1 MVTSELIPAAIIAA
15 AIAPALLVLW
25 LFVIADSRPEPARVV
40 LGAVFFGALS
50 TMLAVVVELLLQK
63 IVPLAGNPWI
73 KSYQDAL
80 LFAAAPEEA
89 IKVSIIALLS
99 LRARDFDE
107 PMDGVV
113 YGAAVGLGF
122 AGLENILYLIGNH
135 DHWQSV
141 AVIRGVLSVP
151 FHGAVG
157 VIAGAYLARARF
169 GHALGAHGHSPGHR
183 RHMLVAAYL
192 VPTVLHTLFDAALF
206 SLKNAPTG
214 AFGTPSGAVM
224 MTLSMLLVPVVGFGA
239 IIYAG
244 ILARRVARHQKVWLH
259 TKRLPP
265 AHWRGVWAECLV
277 GIGASIVAFTLVIA
291 GSSGTRM
298 VGTGFL
304 ALMVGMAWRS
314 GRHLNATAMRRHGEA
329 LAAGLVLAPAS
340 PLPPPFPPPP
350 IPPPFPPSSFSP
362 PPVPPP
368 PPPA

>member
-1 MVTSELIPAAIIAA
+1 MFVSDLVPAAIIAS
-15 AIAPALLVLW
+15 AIAPPLLVLW
-25 LFVIADSRPEPARVV
+25 LFVIADSRPEPARLV
-40 LGAVFFGALS
+40 LGAVFFGALG
-50 TMLAVVVELLLQK
+50 TMLAIVVELLLQK
-63 IVPLAGNPWI
+63 LIPLPGNPWL
-73 KSYQDAL
+73 KSYQDAF

-122 AGLENILYLIGNH
+122 AALENILYLISNH

-183 RHMLVAAYL
+183 RRMLIAAYL

-224 MTLSMLLVPVVGFGA
+224 MMLSVFLAPVVGFGA

-244 ILARRVARHQKVWLH
+244 ILARRVARHQKTWLH

-277 GIGASIVAFTLVIA
+277 GIGASFVAFSLVIA
-291 GSSGTRM
+291 GSTGMRLL
-298 VGTGFL
+298 GTGFL
-304 ALMVGMAWRS
+304 ALMVGMAWKS
-314 GRHLNATAMRRHGEA
+314 GRHLNATAKPRHGEA
-329 LAAGLVLAPAS
+329 VAAGLGLAPAS
-340 PLPPPFPPPP
+340 PLPPPFPAPPV
-350 IPPPFPPSSFSP
+350 SP
-362 PPVPPP
+362 PPPL
-368 PPPA
+368 A

>member
-1 MVTSELIPAAIIAA
+1 MFSSELLPAAIVAA
-15 AIAPALLVLW
+15 AIAPALFLLW

-50 TMLAVVVELLLQK
+50 TALAIVVELLLQK
-63 IVPLAGNPWI
+63 LVPLHPNPWI
-73 KSYQDAL
+73 ASYQDAL

-89 IKVSIIALLS
+89 LKVSIIALLA

-122 AGLENILYLIGNH
+122 AALENILYLFGGGE
-135 DHWQSV
+135 HWQTIAIV
-141 AVIRGVLSVP
+141 RGVLSVP

-157 VIAGAYLARARF
+157 VIAGAFIARARF
-169 GHALGAHGHSPGHR
+169 GRALGAHGHSPGHR
-183 RHMLVAAYL
+183 RRMLVAAFL
-192 VPTVLHTLFDAALF
+192 VPTVLHTLFDGALF

-214 AFGTPSGAVM
+214 AFGTPSGAFLIM
-224 MTLSMLLVPVVGFGA
+224 LSVLLAPVVGFGA

-265 AHWRGVWAECLV
+265 AHWRVVWAECVL
-277 GIGASIVAFTLVIA
+277 GIGASVVAFTLVIA
-291 GSSGTRM
+291 GSTGTRLI
-298 VGTGFL
+298 GAGFM
-304 ALMVGMAWRS
+304 ALMIGMAWKS
-314 GRHLNATAMRRHGEA
+314 GRHLNATAIRRHGE
-329 LAAGLVLAPAS
+329 LMAAGLVLAAAS

-350 IPPPFPPSSFSP
+350 PAFPPPPPFPPP
-362 PPVPPP
+362 AIPPP